1 MVLPIL
7 GLGAAGSAL
16 FNLGVRVLGKK
27 VAQETLKKGGE
38 KGLRKVILKAQKS
51 KSPKQKEM
59 FNDSGTVK
67 ASVKK
72 SNEALAAKAKKV
84 ATAKKRQATLQAKKD
99 AAKRRADGVAK
110 GKATRAKNKETA
122 AVAAKTAARK
132 KTAGRAVTAAS
143 VGTTAA
149 ALSRSPSKENKTTKA
164 TTNSLFKSRV
174 PAKQGASQTP
184 SQALAMKNR
193 KKGIKPKDPSQRKTG
208 VGSLSPSNYLKRKNK
223 KMGVTGTGN
232 RPYTAEEKAKPSKKK
247 KKPSGGRP
255 MDNMGGFGRSNR
267 QKYLRRK

>member
-1 MVLPIL
+1 MVLPL
-7 GLGAAGSAL
+7 VGLGSAL

-99 AAKRRADGVAK
+99 AAKRRADGAAK

-143 VGTTAA
+143 VGATAA
-149 ALSRSPSKENKTTKA
+149 ALSKSPSKENKTTKA

-174 PAKQGASQTP
+174 PAKKAASQTP
-184 SQALAMKNR
+184 SEAKAMLER
-193 KKGIKPKDPSQRKTG
+193 KRATAK
-208 VGSLSPSNYLKRKNK
+208 KRL
-223 KMGVTGTGN
+223 
-232 RPYTAEEKAKPSKKK
+232 EDKK
-247 KKPSGGRP
+247 KKPSGRP

>member
-1 MVLPIL
+1 MAIPLVLL
-7 GLGAAGSAL
+7 AGKAL
-16 FNLGVRVLGKK
+16 FSLGVRVLGKK
-27 VAQETLKKGGE
+27 VAQATLKKGGD
-38 KGLRKVILKAQKS
+38 KGLQKLILKTQKS

-72 SNEALAAKAKKV
+72 SNEALAARAKKV

-99 AAKRRADGVAK
+99 AAKRRADGAAK

-143 VGTTAA
+143 VGATAA
-149 ALSRSPSKENKTTKA
+149 ALSKSPSKENKTTKA

-174 PAKQGASQTP
+174 PAKKAASQTP
-184 SQALAMKNR
+184 SEAKAMLERKR
-193 KKGIKPKDPSQRKTG
+193 AAAKKGLTAKEKFLAKRAAKKVGTPRDRTLRNQNKRLKDRK
-208 VGSLSPSNYLKRKNK
+208 Y
-223 KMGVTGTGN
+223 
-232 RPYTAEEKAKPSKKK
+232 
-247 KKPSGGRP
+247 
-255 MDNMGGFGRSNR
+255 
-267 QKYLRRK
+267 